1 MQQVIDLTG
10 LLPHGDHLHH
20 QRGEQAAAA
29 GGAQQALAP
38 LDTGAHIPHP
48 PRHIGVIYC
57 IGHQGQRRVQRH
69 AGLEHHGKTAS
80 KTGQQGALYD
90 GADDRQLELPAVPG
104 QLALGGGDPAAP
116 TEHHPRQNS
125 EQQPPV
131 VDKKVRGGEQN
142 AGRQRQLHPEF
153 GEHAGKH
160 RDHHDIEDHH
170 GDTDGD
176 HHEAGVAHG
185 GLDPLASLQLQ
196 LEIVGELQKGLFQLT
211 CVLTHM
217 DDGDKQAAE
226 YLGVRL
232 HRARQRATVAE
243 IFPQRVKRPL
253 ERLAV
258 SALLQ
263 PGNGTQD
270 RDPGPGQ
277 GIHLAAEDHQ
287 LIQLDAP
294 FQQQ

>member
-1 MQQVIDLTG
+1 MQQVIDLTC

-29 GGAQQALAP
+29 GSAQQALTP
-38 LDTGAHIPHP
+38 LDTGAHIPYP
-48 PRHIGVIYC
+48 PRHIGVIHR
-57 IGHQGQRRVQRH
+57 IGHQGQRGVQRH
-69 AGLEHHGKTAS
+69 PCLEHHGKTAS

-116 TEHHPRQNS
+116 AEHHSRQNG

-131 VDKKVRGGEQN
+131 VDEKVGSREQN

-153 GEHAGKH
+153 GEHASKH

-170 GDTDGD
+170 GDTNGD
-176 HHEAGVAHG
+176 HHEAGVTHR
-185 GLDPLASLQLQ
+185 GLDPLAGLQLK

-211 CVLTHM
+211 CVLTYM

-232 HRARQRATVAE
+232 HRAGERATVAK
-243 IFPQRVKRPL
+243 IFPQRVQRPL
-253 ERLAV
+253 
-258 SALLQ
+258 
-263 PGNGTQD
+263 
-270 RDPGPGQ
+270 
-277 GIHLAAEDHQ
+277 
-287 LIQLDAP
+287 
-294 FQQQ
+294 